1 VIGKALGLLGAVV
14 GAAIVVVLIVFFF
27 VARHYRVPSSA
38 MEPTL
43 HCARP
48 ETGCLAK
55 HQDRFVVFTFLGF
68 GRGDLV
74 VFETPPAAEARCGAG
89 GVYVKRIVGEPG
101 DVWEERNGVV
111 YVNRRKLDEPYLER
125 DRRDSQSFP
134 RVRLSPDQFYLL
146 GDNRAA
152 SCDSRVFGPVD
163 RELIIGKAY
172 AIYWPPKR
180 IGFL

>member
-74 VFETPPAAEARCGAG
+74 VFETPPVAEERCGAG
-89 GVYVKRIVGEPG
+89 GVYVKRIVAEPG
-101 DVWEERNGVV
+101 DVWAERHGVV
-111 YVNRRKLDEPYLER
+111 YVNDRKLDEPYLER
-125 DRRDSQSFP
+125 ERRDFQSHP
-134 RVRLSPDQFYLL
+134 PVRLSADQFYLL
-146 GDNRAA
+146 GDNRSA

-163 RELIIGKAY
+163 SDLIIGKAY

-180 IGFL
+180 MGLL

>member
-14 GAAIVVVLIVFFF
+14 GAAIVVGLVAFFF
-27 VARHYRVPSSA
+27 VAKHYRVPSSA

-55 HQDRFVVFTFLGF
+55 HQDRFVVFTFLDY

-74 VFETPPAAEARCGAG
+74 VFETPPAAEERCGAG
-89 GVYVKRIVGEPG
+89 GVYVKRIVAEPG

-111 YVNRRKLDEPYLER
+111 FVDDRKLDEPYIEPG
-125 DRRDSQSFP
+125 RRDSQSYP
-134 RVRLSPDQFYLL
+134 PVRLRADQFYLL

-163 RELIIGKAY
+163 RDLITGKVFAR
-172 AIYWPPKR
+172 YWPPSR
-180 IGFL
+180 IGFP

>member
-1 VIGKALGLLGAVV
+1 MIGKALGLLGAVV
-14 GAAIVVVLIVFFF
+14 GAAIVGGLIAFFF
-27 VARHYRVPSSA
+27 VAKHYRVPSSA

-43 HCARP
+43 HCGRP
-48 ETGCLAK
+48 GTGCLAK
-55 HQDRFVVFTFLGF
+55 HKDRFIVFTFLGY

-74 VFETPPAAEARCGAG
+74 VFETPPAAAERCGSG
-89 GVYVKRIVGEPG
+89 GLYVKRIVAEPG

-111 YVNRRKLDEPYLER
+111 YVNDRKLEEPYLESG
-125 DRRDSQSFP
+125 RRDVQSFP
-134 RVRLSPDQFYLL
+134 RVRLRADQFYLL

-163 RELIIGKAY
+163 RDLIIGKAY